1 MHADTAE
8 RPRIKRKVKGHLTP
22 ELRAAAYQL
31 MTQRGAQPEII
42 AVAFAVSVE
51 TARAIR
57 NLDVRTRR
65 ARA

>member
-8 RPRIKRKVKGHLTP
+8 RPQIKRKVKGHLTP

-42 AVAFAVSVE
+42 AVAFGISYS
-51 TARAIR
+51 TAIALKQ
-57 NLDVRTRR
+57 LDVRTRR